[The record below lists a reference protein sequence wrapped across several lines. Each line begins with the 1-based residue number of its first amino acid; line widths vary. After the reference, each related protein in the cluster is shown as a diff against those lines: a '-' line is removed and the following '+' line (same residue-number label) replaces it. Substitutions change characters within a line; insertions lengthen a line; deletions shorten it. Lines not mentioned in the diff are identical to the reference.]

1 MIRSLKWNGP
11 PEPVTDIWDWRAA
24 LDPDERLANLSSFG
38 EDADG
43 ELYLLSLDGDVYRF
57 DPATAK

>member
-11 PEPVTDIWDWRAA
+11 GTPVTDVWDWRAA
-24 LDPDERLANLSSFG
+24 LDPESRLANLSSFG
-38 EDADG
+38 EDAAG

-57 DPATAK
+57 DPK